1 MKGSGID
8 ENKRA
13 PMYWSSTPGAAGQ
26 TSGPP
31 GMEEFEMKF
40 GSLEQQQADP
50 SSIYNYVKQAVH
62 IREQYPAISRGKTR
76 MAEALSG
83 KETCVLVR
91 YGEDLEPVILAFNM
105 SEKDITFDR
114 KTVNEALSDVM
125 EGLGEKKLTLKEKLL
140 TSSVMPVFSARRLT
154 IPAHGIVILGIND

>member
-1 MKGSGID
+1 
-8 ENKRA
+8 
-13 PMYWSSTPGAAGQ
+13 
-26 TSGPP
+26 
-31 GMEEFEMKF
+31 
-40 GSLEQQQADP
+40 
-50 SSIYNYVKQAVH
+50 
-62 IREQYPAISRGKTR
+62 